1 MKSKHVFFLGIAVG
15 LLTAIAL
22 AGGATAE
29 ETKNVTGTVKTA
41 SDDSLTITVDEKD
54 WTFVV
59 DKDTKVVAKGAGTLT
74 KDAEMMGG
82 KDAEMMGGKDAKMMG
97 GKDAKM
103 MGGKDAE
110 MGGGKDDKMMGGK
123 TKFTDFV
130 KAKQKVTVSYH
141 ETEDKLHAAEV
152 RIL

>member
-1 MKSKHVFFLGIAVG
+1 MRHVLKTERCRMKSKHVFFLGIAVG

-59 DKDTKVVAKGAGTLT
+59 DKDTKVVAKDAEMMGGKGAEMMGG

-82 KDAEMMGGKDAKMMG
+82 KDAEMMGGKG
-97 GKDAKM
+97 
-103 MGGKDAE
+103 AE
-110 MGGGKDDKMMGGK
+110 MMGGK
-123 TKFTDFV
+123 TKFTDLV

>member
-1 MKSKHVFFLGIAVG
+1 MKSKDVFFLGIAVG

-29 ETKNVTGTVKTA
+29 ETKNVTGTVKSA

-59 DKDTKVVAKGAGTLT
+59 DKDTKVVAKDAKMMGG

-97 GKDAKM
+97 GKDA
-103 MGGKDAE
+103 
-110 MGGGKDDKMMGGK
+110 KMMGGK

-152 RIL
+152 RIQ

>member
-1 MKSKHVFFLGIAVG
+1 MRHVLKTERCRMKSKHVFFLGIAVG

-82 KDAEMMGGKDAKMMG
+82 KDAEMMGGKDAEMMG
-97 GKDAKM
+97 GKDA
-103 MGGKDAE
+103 
-110 MGGGKDDKMMGGK
+110 KMMGGK

>member
-82 KDAEMMGGKDAKMMG
+82 K
-97 GKDAKM
+97 
-103 MGGKDAE
+103 
-110 MGGGKDDKMMGGK
+110 

>member
-1 MKSKHVFFLGIAVG
+1 MSSPA
-15 LLTAIAL
+15 
-22 AGGATAE
+22 AGDNFE
-29 ETKNVTGTVKTA
+29 ETKTVTGTVKTA
-41 SDDSLTITVDEKD
+41 NDDSLTITVDEKD

-59 DKDTKVVAKGAGTLT
+59 DKDTKVVAK
-74 KDAEMMGG
+74 
-82 KDAEMMGGKDAKMMG
+82 DAKMMG

-103 MGGKDAE
+103 MGGK
-110 MGGGKDDKMMGGK
+110 

-130 KAKQKVTVSYH
+130 KAEQKVTVSYH

>member
-15 LLTAIAL
+15 LLTATAL

-29 ETKNVTGTVKTA
+29 ETKNVTGTVKTT

-59 DKDTKVVAKGAGTLT
+59 DKDTKVVAK
-74 KDAEMMGG
+74 DAKMGG

-103 MGGKDAE
+103 MGGK
-110 MGGGKDDKMMGGK
+110 
-123 TKFTDFV
+123 TQFTDFV
-130 KAKQKVTVSYH
+130 KAEQKVTVSYH
-141 ETEDKLHAAEV
+141 ETEDKLLAAEV
-152 RIL
+152 ISQ

>member
-29 ETKNVTGTVKTA
+29 ETKNVTGTVKSA

-82 KDAEMMGGKDAKMMG
+82 KDAGMMGGKDAGMMG
-97 GKDAKM
+97 GKDA
-103 MGGKDAE
+103 G
-110 MGGGKDDKMMGGK
+110 MMGGK

>member
-74 KDAEMMGG
+74 KDA
-82 KDAEMMGGKDAKMMG
+82 KMMG
-97 GKDAKM
+97 GKDDKM
-103 MGGKDAE
+103 M
-110 MGGGKDDKMMGGK
+110 MGGGKDDKMMMGGGKDDKMMMGGGK

>member
-59 DKDTKVVAKGAGTLT
+59 DKDTKVVAK
-74 KDAEMMGG
+74 DAEMMGG

-97 GKDAKM
+97 GKDA
-103 MGGKDAE
+103 E
-110 MGGGKDDKMMGGK
+110 MMGGK

>member
-59 DKDTKVVAKGAGTLT
+59 DKDTKVVAK
-74 KDAEMMGG
+74 DAEMMGG
-82 KDAEMMGGKDAKMMG
+82 KDAEMMGGKDA
-97 GKDAKM
+97 
-103 MGGKDAE
+103 
-110 MGGGKDDKMMGGK
+110 KMMGGK

-141 ETEDKLHAAEV
+141 ETDDKLHAAEV

>member
-54 WTFVV
+54 WTFVI
-59 DKDTKVVAKGAGTLT
+59 DKDTKVVAK
-74 KDAEMMGG
+74 DAE
-82 KDAEMMGGKDAKMMG
+82 
-97 GKDAKM
+97 
-103 MGGKDAE
+103 
-110 MGGGKDDKMMGGK
+110 MMGGK

>member
-59 DKDTKVVAKGAGTLT
+59 DKDTKVVAK
-74 KDAEMMGG
+74 DAEMMGG

-97 GKDAKM
+97 GKNAKMMGGKDAKM
-103 MGGKDAE
+103 MGGKDA
-110 MGGGKDDKMMGGK
+110 KMMGGK

>member
-59 DKDTKVVAKGAGTLT
+59 DKDTKVVAK
-74 KDAEMMGG
+74 DAE
-82 KDAEMMGGKDAKMMG
+82 KMGGKDAKMMG
-97 GKDAKM
+97 GKDA
-103 MGGKDAE
+103 
-110 MGGGKDDKMMGGK
+110 KMMGGK

>member
-1 MKSKHVFFLGIAVG
+1 MRHVLKTERCRMKSKHVFFLGIAVG

-82 KDAEMMGGKDAKMMG
+82 KDA
-97 GKDAKM
+97 
-103 MGGKDAE
+103 
-110 MGGGKDDKMMGGK
+110 KMMGGK

-130 KAKQKVTVSYH
+130 KPKQKVTVSYH

>member
-1 MKSKHVFFLGIAVG
+1 MRHVLKTERCRMKSKHVFFLGIAVG

-59 DKDTKVVAKGAGTLT
+59 DKDTKVVAK
-74 KDAEMMGG
+74 DAEMMGG

-97 GKDAKM
+97 GKDA
-103 MGGKDAE
+103 E
-110 MGGGKDDKMMGGK
+110 MMGGK

-152 RIL
+152 RIQ

>member
-1 MKSKHVFFLGIAVG
+1 
-15 LLTAIAL
+15 
-22 AGGATAE
+22 
-29 ETKNVTGTVKTA
+29 
-41 SDDSLTITVDEKD
+41 
-54 WTFVV
+54 
-59 DKDTKVVAKGAGTLT
+59 VVAKDAKMGGKDAEMMGG

-103 MGGKDAE
+103 MGGN
-110 MGGGKDDKMMGGK
+110 